1 MTVLA
6 RLFPRQFDNRF
17 EGRRAALWLLGL
29 YLALKLVMSVR
40 SVLDAAAVAAG
51 PDRFPLDRY
60 GEEATSVVLW
70 LFALNAFGQLVL
82 VLLGAAALFRYRAMI
97 PFVFLL
103 LLLDQVGRRIVT
115 ATYEIQRS
123 FSVSG
128 GLSIS
133 LALLAIL
140 VVGLVLSLLDRPGAG
155 QDSAARV
162 PGEGR

>member
-1 MTVLA
+1 VLR
-6 RLFPRQFDNRF
+6 RLFPPQFDNRF
-17 EGRRAALWLLGL
+17 EGRRSALWLLGL

-60 GEEATSVVLW
+60 GEEASAVVLW
-70 LFALNAFGQLVL
+70 LFALNAFGQFVPL
-82 VLLGAAALFRYRAMI
+82 LLGTAALLRYRAMV

-103 LLLDQVGRRIVT
+103 LLLEQVGRRVVT

-123 FSVSG
+123 FSAGG
-128 GLSIS
+128 GLSIT

-140 VVGLVLSLLDRPGAG
+140 VAGMVLSLIGRPGARD
-155 QDSAARV
+155 DSAESRV